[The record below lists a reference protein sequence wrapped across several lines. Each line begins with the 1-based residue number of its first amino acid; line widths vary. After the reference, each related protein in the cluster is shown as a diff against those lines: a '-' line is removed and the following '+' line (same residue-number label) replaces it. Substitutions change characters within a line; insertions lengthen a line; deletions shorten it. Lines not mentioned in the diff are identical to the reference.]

1 MYETPMYMIK
11 KNKKESFLYGD
22 KRAKMKM
29 TVVEEQINQEDL
41 KAEESE
47 EDEKENSKDDK
58 SHSIKNKN
66 KNSSI
71 GTSIKDEDKVMNFSF
86 GRQGKANKKRT
97 ETLSQENE
105 IEEHS
110 PSRNNIT
117 RNKSR
122 SRYSKTN
129 ESPSR
134 SNDKSENKIESE
146 YSTPNG
152 EMGEIDEEN
161 YESSKNQGAIKSNK
175 KTKNKK
181 YYDNTEEEEESEEED
196 DEENENDNDIDNI
209 YNNYNRDKDMNTVSE
224 VEENEFYEGNT
235 QYMSSK
241 NYGNYDYGDSVSEK
255 ESMED
260 FPNMMNIFKEDPNKE
275 KKEKEEQKRIL
286 EITEAFNLF
295 DKDCDGNID
304 IRELATVMRTLGYN
318 PNKDELDDII
328 KTFDED
334 ESGTI
339 DKDEFINLLTTKL
352 KEQKEDKDL
361 LEIFNMFDKN
371 RDGYITEDDINYI
384 IDEIGEDIDE
394 DIVTE
399 LIKKGDDDN
408 DSRINFIE
416 FKKIFIGKK
425 HK

>member
-1 MYETPMYMIK
+1 MYENPIYMIK
-11 KNKKESFLYGD
+11 KNKKGSFLYGD
-22 KRAKMKM
+22 KRGKMKM

-47 EDEKENSKDDK
+47 EDEKVNSKENKEDK
-58 SHSIKNKN
+58 NYSVKNNKN

-71 GTSIKDEDKVMNFSF
+71 GTSNKDDDKVMNFSF
-86 GRQGKANKKRT
+86 GRKRIDSKKRT
-97 ETLSQENE
+97 ETFSQDNDNDGN
-105 IEEHS
+105 S
-110 PSRNNIT
+110 AS
-117 RNKSR
+117 KSKNDQSKNR
-122 SRYSKTN
+122 DKFSKTY
-129 ESPSR
+129 ESPSK
-134 SNDKSENKIESE
+134 SNEKSDNRIESD

-152 EMGEIDEEN
+152 EMEEIDEEN
-161 YESSKNQGAIKSNK
+161 NESSKNQGTVKQ
-175 KTKNKK
+175 KK
-181 YYDNTEEEEESEEED
+181 YSDSEDSDEED
-196 DEENENDNDIDNI
+196 NEEENDN
-209 YNNYNRDKDMNTVSE
+209 YNNNEDNYNDNNLDKDMNTVSE
-224 VEENEFYEGNT
+224 VEENEFYDGREK
-235 QYMSSK
+235 YMSK
-241 NYGNYDYGDSVSEK
+241 NYGNYDYGDYSATISEK

-275 KKEKEEQKRIL
+275 EKEKEEQKRIL

-371 RDGYITEDDINYI
+371 RDGFISEEDINYI
-384 IDEIGEDIDE
+384 IDEVGDDLDE
-394 DIVTE
+394 EIITE

-425 HK
+425 NK